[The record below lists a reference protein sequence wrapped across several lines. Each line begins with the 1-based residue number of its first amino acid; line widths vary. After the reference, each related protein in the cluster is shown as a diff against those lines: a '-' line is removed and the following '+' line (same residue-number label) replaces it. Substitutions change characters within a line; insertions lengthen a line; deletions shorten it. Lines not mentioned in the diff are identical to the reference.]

1 MKIHTFFCT
10 FILSFCLLSSASFA
24 QSGRAYDSLDV
35 SAKVDYLF
43 TESSSYKHF
52 KVVEKV
58 WLKEVIKQIK
68 DSLSSQEKEHQLALQ
83 QIDKQSKTIESL
95 NQTLKSNNSK
105 LSIAENQKDQMSFL
119 GKPFSK
125 SAYQAIMWAIV
136 AVLALLL
143 LIFIGKFKSSS
154 SLTSQSQKEKLTL
167 ESELEDVKK
176 KALEREQKLKRELQD
191 EINKNTKL
199 SNQ

>member
-1 MKIHTFFCT
+1 
-10 FILSFCLLSSASFA
+10 
-24 QSGRAYDSLDV
+24 
-35 SAKVDYLF
+35 
-43 TESSSYKHF
+43 
-52 KVVEKV
+52 
-58 WLKEVIKQIK
+58 
-68 DSLSSQEKEHQLALQ
+68 
-83 QIDKQSKTIESL
+83 
-95 NQTLKSNNSK
+95 
-105 LSIAENQKDQMSFL
+105 
-119 GKPFSK
+119 KPFSK